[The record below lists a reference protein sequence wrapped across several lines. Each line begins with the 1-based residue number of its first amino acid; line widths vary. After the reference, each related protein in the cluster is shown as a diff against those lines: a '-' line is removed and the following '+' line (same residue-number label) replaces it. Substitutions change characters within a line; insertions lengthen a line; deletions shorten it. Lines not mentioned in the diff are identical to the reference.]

1 MQQPPDDDDN
11 RPVPPLGSLTAPPD
25 RPDLKKRIM
34 ESKQKLLNNI
44 KGKFTGEETGRWLD
58 NIDQSPSRAD
68 EAIGSGSLIDESQL
82 SMPAFVDMLFDHLQ
96 RYVFEYNKIPSN
108 QDNILNCERPHN
120 YQERAEY
127 GAQSSR
133 VKYMRGHLSSHTWS
147 LVFDALDEEISLY
160 ILPTEFLIGFEPTG
174 DFEPYLVITKE
185 MGMTSVMW
193 TINGKRLGVEELT
206 RFARKLITHLVKVI
220 KGEAQST
227 EKFSFSPTE
236 NRFEEPV
243 SPDRSFEQIP
253 ESDVGLHRAAKD
265 VYAPSYKPVVGLP
278 PIPEIPPVPET
289 RSGMLKRLMEIAQQ
303 EEQEARSFVMSGVR
317 QLSDRAM
324 VAAPSLEM
332 APAQSMPKPP
342 GAFGAPGAASG
353 MPTPPGAFG
362 QGGGNS
368 SGILTG
374 PPGGFGMPTP
384 PGALGSVGVPS
395 GTTPPFPTP
404 PGGLGGPPSA
414 ASVQAPGAQ
423 AAPTAPSFPMPPGAF
438 GVPPS
443 QVPPTQ
449 APGPQP
455 SVSQNSAPPIT
466 APGGFGAAL
475 GALGSLVPPGPNAP
489 TGNELSRIL
498 DMPVTAETGP
508 LPTPPAGVS
517 SIPGVP
523 QPPHGSAPVAPEG
536 LGFAPP
542 GGFGQ
547 PPRPASTSTGGHPP
561 VAPVAPQLPPG
572 FGMLPAEAS
581 RPEPPE
587 SNHAEQDEEFEEPA
601 PAAPSGGWDFS
612 FPSGPAA
619 SASGATP
626 ALPPPAPPPAPPA
639 PPSMPPQM
647 APQMA
652 AQGGL
657 SPVSPLVP
665 APATLPPAP
674 PVPPAVADES
684 PGEQPPAGKPVSR
697 GVSALFDEDDVDEPL
712 AEIVE
717 PPSARPVPTAP
728 TAPTG
733 RGLAGLV
740 RRDAAPKPPEPPS
753 TGEASASP
761 RSLKDAVASAIRGA
775 DEPSEAPG
783 ERAKRPTLQ
792 SLLSGSD
799 SGDPAPVTPEPKIQ
813 PLPPVGQLGLPLSQ
827 PGQSVTDAPVVQQ
840 ASPAVQPSSPPPAV
854 QPPAGAARLVSEPQA
869 QPVVFSTGDPVELA
883 KQVDDAQRNAVE
895 GCNRIVGELDIA
907 LKGLQEAGARA
918 MQEGNFEAVTKVME
932 QANRLKGVRERMAQL
947 TQEIASV

>member
-11 RPVPPLGSLTAPPD
+11 RPVPQLGSLTAPPD

-44 KGKFTGEETGRWLD
+44 KGKFTGEDTGRWLD

-68 EAIGSGSLIDESQL
+68 ESIDSGSLIDESQL

-108 QDNILNCERPHN
+108 QDNLLNCERPHN

-127 GAQSSR
+127 GAQSTR

-160 ILPTEFLIGFEPTG
+160 VLPTEFLIGFEPTS

-236 NRFEEPV
+236 NRFEDPV

-253 ESDVGLHRAAKD
+253 ESDIGLHRAAKD

-278 PIPEIPPVPET
+278 PMPEIPPVPET
-289 RSGMLKRLMEIAQQ
+289 RSRMLKRLMEIAQQ

-324 VAAPSLEM
+324 VAAPSLEVAPAM
-332 APAQSMPKPP
+332 AAQSMPKPP
-342 GAFGAPGAASG
+342 GAFGAPGAPSG

-404 PGGLGGPPSA
+404 PGGLGGLPSA
-414 ASVQAPGAQ
+414 ASGQAPGAQ
-423 AAPTAPSFPMPPGAF
+423 AAPTPPSFPMPPGAF
-438 GVPPS
+438 GAPPS
-443 QVPPTQ
+443 Q
-449 APGPQP
+449 APAPQP

-475 GALGSLVPPGPNAP
+475 GALGSLVPPGQSAP
-489 TGNELSRIL
+489 AGNELSRIL

-508 LPTPPAGVS
+508 LPAPSGVS
-517 SIPGVP
+517 PMPGVP
-523 QPPHGSAPVAPEG
+523 HPPQGSAPIPPDG
-536 LGFAPP
+536 LGFSPP

-547 PPRPASTSTGGHPP
+547 PPRPSTSTGANPP

-572 FGMLPAEAS
+572 FGMPAAEAS
-581 RPEPPE
+581 RPESPE
-587 SNHAEQDEEFEEPA
+587 SNHTERDDEFEDLLP
-601 PAAPSGGWDFS
+601 PAPSGGWDFS

-619 SASGATP
+619 SAAGATP
-626 ALPPPAPPPAPPA
+626 ALPPPAPPAPPPM
-639 PPSMPPQM
+639 PPMPPQM

-652 AQGGL
+652 QGGL
-657 SPVSPLVP
+657 APVSPVVP
-665 APATLPPAP
+665 APATLPAAPLAP
-674 PVPPAVADES
+674 PSVADGS
-684 PGEQPPAGKPVSR
+684 PPPAGKSASR
-697 GVSALFDEDDVDEPL
+697 GVSALFDEDDLDEPL

-717 PPSARPVPTAP
+717 PPAAPPVPAAP

-761 RSLKDAVASAIRGA
+761 RSLKDAVASAILGA

-799 SGDPAPVTPEPKIQ
+799 SGEPAPVSLEPKIQ
-813 PLPPVGQLGLPLSQ
+813 ALPPVGQLGLPLSQ

-840 ASPAVQPSSPPPAV
+840 ASPAAQPSSPPPAA
-854 QPPAGAARLVSEPQA
+854 QPAAGAAQFVSEPQA
-869 QPVVFSTGDPVELA
+869 QPVVFSTGDPLELA
-883 KQVDDAQRNAVE
+883 KQVDDAQRSAVE

-947 TQEIASV
+947 TQEIAGV